1 MDVFMAVERRK
12 PRKGVYLLPNMI
24 TTLSMFLGF
33 LSMVRPGP
41 F

>member
-1 MDVFMAVERRK
+1 MMAPEVKK

-33 LSMVRPGP
+33 LTSGAIIHHLY
-41 F
+41 